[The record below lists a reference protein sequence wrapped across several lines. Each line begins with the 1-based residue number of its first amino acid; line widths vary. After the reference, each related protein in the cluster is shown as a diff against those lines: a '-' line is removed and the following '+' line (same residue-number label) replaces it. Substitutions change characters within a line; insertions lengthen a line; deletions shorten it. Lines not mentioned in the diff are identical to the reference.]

1 MLDESDIV
9 FRIQL
14 VAVIYTNM
22 RLLLEYVV
30 YVKHEVIGLYVLF
43 SITFMRFCNLF
54 IAIYANMWLLLD
66 NAV

>member
-1 MLDESDIV
+1 VLDESDIV